1 MVWGRAGSGLRCA
14 CRAPRS
20 VTLQAVP
27 LFSTLQPTLI
37 GRIVALAA
45 GGTLVLAEGEEG
57 ELRRKEVEARKA
69 EVENMQHATEKGL
82 NATEVLQE

>member
-1 MVWGRAGSGLRCA
+1 
-14 CRAPRS
+14 
-20 VTLQAVP
+20 
-27 LFSTLQPTLI
+27 LI

-57 ELRRKEVEARKA
+57 ELRRKEVEARKG